1 MRRALRLRKAPSP
14 PLQPDESA
22 TSFQPL
28 QSIDNYSCYYDQR
41 TIDND
46 WHVAKPLGADVKRK
60 SKTPNEIFGRA
71 VTELRMTKNLSQAS
85 LADFLDYSTYYFGK
99 IERGKANV
107 SCDVMAAVSAY
118 FNMSIGQLWLYA
130 EKLSKTQG
138 NKK

>member
-1 MRRALRLRKAPSP
+1 
-14 PLQPDESA
+14 
-22 TSFQPL
+22 
-28 QSIDNYSCYYDQR
+28 
-41 TIDND
+41 
-46 WHVAKPLGADVKRK
+46 VAKPLGADVKRK

-85 LADFLDYSTYYFGK
+85 LADSLGYSTYYFGR

-118 FNMSIGQLWLYA
+118 FNMTIGQLWLYA
-130 EKLSKTQG
+130 EKLSQSQS

>member
-1 MRRALRLRKAPSP
+1 
-14 PLQPDESA
+14 
-22 TSFQPL
+22 
-28 QSIDNYSCYYDQR
+28 
-41 TIDND
+41 
-46 WHVAKPLGADVKRK
+46 VAKPLGADVKRK

-85 LADFLDYSTYYFGK
+85 LADSLGYSTYYFGK

-118 FNMSIGQLWLYA
+118 FDMSIGQLWLYA